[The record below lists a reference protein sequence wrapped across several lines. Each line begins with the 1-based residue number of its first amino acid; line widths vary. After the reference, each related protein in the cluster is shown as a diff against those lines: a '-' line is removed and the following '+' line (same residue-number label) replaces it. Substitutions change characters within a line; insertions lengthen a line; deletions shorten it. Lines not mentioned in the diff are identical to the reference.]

1 MYSFD
6 GIGDSGKVRPQRK
19 NKPVGISGAKA
30 CLSAPFQ
37 FPVKPAGDMVILEQ
51 AERAALLAI
60 EHQLETGM
68 TQTEGL

>member
-37 FPVKPAGDMVILEQ
+37 FPVKPAGDMVILE
-51 AERAALLAI
+51 A
-60 EHQLETGM
+60 G
-68 TQTEGL
+68 